1 MTDNY
6 NVTIEKA
13 SRDLTVKEQIQFKG
27 VLDLNAL
34 DDMVQLDG
42 PALVIKPVLWVLQKV
57 HNERARGTQKDYTKM
72 VIQVEGGDMYT
83 TGSSSF
89 IEAFLDIWEDVDKL
103 TASGEEWGIR
113 IFKRPSKN
121 YEGRGYLL
129 AAID

>member
-1 MTDNY
+1 MAENY
-6 NVTIEKA
+6 NVKIEKA
-13 SRDLTVKEQIQFKG
+13 SRELSTKEKIQFKG

-42 PALVIKPVLWVLQKV
+42 PALVIKPELWVLQTV
-57 HNERARGTQKDYTKM
+57 HNERARGQQKDYTKL
-72 VIQVEGGDMYT
+72 VIVDQGGQMYT

-89 IEAFLDIWEDVDKL
+89 IEAFLDIWDDVEEL
-103 TASGEEWGIR
+103 TDSGEEWGIR